1 MDTDTVAVGVGAA
14 TASSVLTGLGAWIV
28 NLLKT
33 IHDQDRQVRKDTIEE
48 LYRLNEQLRKDID
61 TLEAKCE
68 KIAKEHLECQ
78 VQYSRMLEWVEIYE
92 LALTNANVPFRPYRP
107 GNGTDNHPSLSPT
120 GGK

>member
-14 TASSVLTGLGAWIV
+14 TASSVLTELGAWIV

-78 VQYSRMLEWVEIYE
+78 VQYSRMLERVENYE

-107 GNGTDNHPSLSPT
+107 GNGTDNHPSLPPT

>member
-33 IHDQDRQVRKDTIEE
+33 RHDQDRQVRKDTIEE

-78 VQYSRMLEWVEIYE
+78 VQYSRMLERVENYE

-107 GNGTDNHPSLSPT
+107 GNGTDNHPSLPPT

>member
-14 TASSVLTGLGAWIV
+14 TASSVLTGLGAWII

-78 VQYSRMLEWVEIYE
+78 VQYSRMLERVENYE

-107 GNGTDNHPSLSPT
+107 GNGTDNHPSLPPT

>member
-33 IHDQDRQVRKDTIEE
+33 RHDQDRQVRKDTIEE

-107 GNGTDNHPSLSPT
+107 GNGTDNHPSLPPT

>member
-14 TASSVLTGLGAWIV
+14 TASSVLTGLGAWII

-78 VQYSRMLEWVEIYE
+78 VQYSRMLEWVENYE

-107 GNGTDNHPSLSPT
+107 GNGTDNHPSLPPT

>member
-107 GNGTDNHPSLSPT
+107 GNGTDNHPSLPPT

>member
-78 VQYSRMLEWVEIYE
+78 VQYSRMLERVENYE